1 MYVNRNRDLVA
12 RIFMKQ
18 KIVKSSVACVMKGRC
33 DGRCVGANN
42 YSMIKLLRRIF
53 ALGSFHVAF
62 LLLHHG
68 SRDTGKVDRLI
79 PTTRVLD
86 KVEPYVTILQARNDG
101 TETRTTRPRY
111 RATLVAF
118 SVTN

>member
-1 MYVNRNRDLVA
+1 
-12 RIFMKQ
+12 MKQ

-53 ALGSFHVAF
+53 ALASFHVAF

-68 SRDTGKVDRLI
+68 SRDKGKVDRL
-79 PTTRVLD
+79 
-86 KVEPYVTILQARNDG
+86 EPYATILQARNDV
-101 TETRTTRPRY
+101 TEARTTRPRY
-111 RATLVAF
+111 RATLAAFGVA
-118 SVTN
+118 N